1 MRRKYESWGD
11 FLKKRREA
19 HYRSA
24 REFCTRVTV
33 GISYPQYSRYEAGDQ
48 LPNLEQALELCR
60 LLQIP
65 PLEGLLEW
73 NRAQIYGHPSKDHID
88 AILMRVREH
97 GVEAV
102 TSGTLPTPKGV
113 IPATSTSAATGKAP
127 SGLFTNAT
135 ISPDD
140 VIVFNRSHLRL
151 FSSDPAFRDI
161 FTYVN
166 SYSPDWISCKE
177 MSEALG
183 ISEVK
188 LDEMLEKL
196 SDLGVIL
203 LASGRCRATKKNFY
217 FPDDEDFF
225 ELRNINLSHNTA
237 GIMKRLTH
245 QDLQK
250 RRAFRGLLT
259 REMTSE
265 QLEMVISK
273 VEELLGGVIDL
284 PETANPEKIYS
295 MCVLL
300 GERFERPVTAA
311 AEEGLRRGIQMAPA
325 TLIAS
330 EASAG

>member
-60 LLQIP
+60 LLEIP

-73 NRAQIYGHPSKDHID
+73 NRAQIHGHPSKEHID
-88 AILMRVREH
+88 AILGRVREH
-97 GVEAV
+97 GIEAV
-102 TSGTLPTPKGV
+102 TSGSLPTPKGV
-113 IPATSTSAATGKAP
+113 VPAASTSAATGKSS
-127 SGLFTNAT
+127 SGLFTNAS

-151 FSSDPAFRDI
+151 FSSDPAYRDI

-166 SYSPDWISCKE
+166 SYAPEWISCNE
-177 MSEALG
+177 LSQSLG
-183 ISEVK
+183 IAIEKVE
-188 LDEMLEKL
+188 EMLEKL

-203 LASGRCRATKKNFY
+203 LAAGRCRATKKNFY
-217 FPDDEDFF
+217 FPDDEEFF

-237 GIMKRLTH
+237 GIMKRLNH
-245 QDLQK
+245 EDLRK

-259 REMTSE
+259 REMTAE

-273 VEELLGGVIDL
+273 IEELMGAVIDL
-284 PETANPEKIYS
+284 PETSNPEKIYS

-300 GERFERPVTAA
+300 GERFSRPAA
-311 AEEGLRRGIQMAPA
+311 ASAQEGLRRGIVASAPA
-325 TLIAS
+325 IAS
-330 EASAG
+330 EASVG

>member
-60 LLQIP
+60 LLEIP

-73 NRAQIYGHPSKDHID
+73 NRAQITGHPSKEHID
-88 AILMRVREH
+88 AILSRVREH

-102 TSGTLPTPKGV
+102 TMGQLPVPKGV
-113 IPATSTSAATGKAP
+113 VPATSTSAATGKTP
-127 SGLFTNAT
+127 TGLFTNAS

-151 FSSDPAFRDI
+151 FSSDPAYRDI

-166 SYSPDWISCKE
+166 SYAPEWISCKE
-177 MSEALG
+177 MSQALG
-183 ISEVK
+183 LSEEK
-188 LDEMLEKL
+188 IETMLENL

-203 LASGRCRATKKNFY
+203 LAAGRCRATKKNFY

-225 ELRNINLSHNTA
+225 EMRNLNLSHNTA

-245 QDLQK
+245 EDLQK

-259 REMTSE
+259 REMTLD
-265 QLEMVISK
+265 QLEMVIAK
-273 VEELLGGVIDL
+273 VEELMGGVIDL
-284 PETANPEKIYS
+284 PETQNPERIYS

-300 GERFERPVTAA
+300 GERFARPVAA
-311 AEEGLRRGIQMAPA
+311 SAEEGLRRGIQLPA
-325 TLIAS
+325 AAIAS